1 VRKKAPRKKQR
12 RKPQQRSA
20 HGRSRKRSRS
30 PPPSHGEEDGE
41 AESEEEGMFHEPN
54 KPQRSAP
61 RSRSRHSRSL
71 HGKLPSS
78 EQPATQGQIAVLQG
92 QVTALLNDI
101 QPGVG
106 QQHMA
111 PDGRMHAHAE
121 LQSGT
126 YPLQRAEQP
135 AFIPQPQLPMFQT
148 PPFMFQAQQQPA
160 APPFMFQAQQQP
172 VFMMPSQQQPP
183 RSACYSVYFIPKS
196 DSPYGS

>member
-1 VRKKAPRKKQR
+1 MKRVRKKAPRKKQR

-20 HGRSRKRSRS
+20 HERSRKRSRS

-101 QPGVG
+101 QPGVA

-121 LQSGT
+121 PQVTAVRHLSSAAR
-126 YPLQRAEQP
+126 RA
-135 AFIPQPQLPMFQT
+135 ACFYS
-148 PPFMFQAQQQPA
+148 A
-160 APPFMFQAQQQP
+160 A
-172 VFMMPSQQQPP
+172 
-183 RSACYSVYFIPKS
+183 SAAHVS
-196 DSPYGS
+196 DSTLYVPGPATACSSTLYVPGPATACFHDAVAAAASSFSVL